1 MPSVGETLRQA
12 RLRRGLT
19 LEEIAE
25 RSRISARF
33 LEALEA
39 EDWDQLPGRFFAR
52 SFLRQYA
59 SFLGV
64 DANLSVP
71 EIEEQP
77 EPEPV
82 EPAPAPHPLRIAP
95 IVLDS
100 GARRLFWR
108 RWLGSLAALVAVILA
123 CALVYAVWQRLRAA
137 PAARPETAANA
148 APASILP
155 DQPAAPAPPQPA
167 APIVVAIRTTSETW
181 YRVTCDGTLVHER
194 AVPPGGSLTF
204 QARESLRVL
213 TGNAGGMEVVF
224 NGKPLGAP
232 GPRGHIRV
240 LEFTPSAHQIL
251 ERKPPPEP
259 APAPDAA
266 APGGA
271 GA

>member
-137 PAARPETAANA
+137 PAAQSELAASA
-148 APASILP
+148 PPAPAV
-155 DQPAAPAPPQPA
+155 AHQPA